1 MPVNELIRFASLRGH
16 EGTIEHLRKAH
27 TDGRLAHSLLF
38 SGPDGIGKRSL
49 ALAFAAW
56 VQCAERDTDSCG
68 ACSSCRQ
75 IAAATCADLR
85 VVSIPSGKKEIG
97 VEQAR
102 DLKRWIS
109 LRSAQSGTKV
119 AILLDAEMLTVAA
132 QNALL
137 KTLEEPPPDCMI
149 LVVTNNADAMLP
161 TVRSRCQRV
170 PLRPLST
177 PLVCD
182 LLVERHRVPAALA
195 GELAVLAEGSL
206 GRALALQ
213 EILGDPKIAE
223 LMVELATQPG
233 GRYVRHAQMA
243 NALMNPEPAVA
254 AKLELL
260 LHRYRD
266 MALSGDASKALVEGT
281 LRRAGVVSQALASL
295 RRTNPNRQL
304 LLEALLLQIAS

>member
-1 MPVNELIRFASLRGH
+1 MPSNELIRFASLRGH
-16 EGTIEHLRKAH
+16 EATIEHLRKALGG
-27 TDGRLAHSLLF
+27 GRLAHSLLF
-38 SGPDGIGKRSL
+38 SGADGIGKRSL
-49 ALAFAAW
+49 AMAFAAW
-56 VQCAERDTDSCG
+56 VQCAERNQDSCG

-75 IAAATCADLR
+75 IAAATCSDLR
-85 VVSIPSGKKEIG
+85 VVTIPSGKKEIG

-102 DLKRWIS
+102 DLKRWVS
-109 LRSAQSGTKV
+109 LRSAQSGTKI

-137 KTLEEPPPDCMI
+137 KTLEEPPADCMI

-170 PLRPLST
+170 PLRPLPT
-177 PLVCD
+177 ALVCE
-182 LLVERHRVPAALA
+182 LLMERHHIPAALA
-195 GELAVLAEGSL
+195 GELAVLAEGSP
-206 GRALALQ
+206 GRALALH

-223 LMVELATQPG
+223 LMAELATQPG
-233 GRYVRHAQMA
+233 ARYVRQSQMA

-266 MALSGDASKALVEGT
+266 AALAGAASKTVVQNT